1 MILAGDIGGTNA
13 LLLLAALRQG
23 RVEPVL
29 ERRYSVAS
37 FSGFSPML
45 ARLIGSA

>member
-1 MILAGDIGGTNA
+1 

-29 ERRYSVAS
+29 ERRYRVAS
-37 FSGFSPML
+37 FPDNYPEVDAKQG
-45 ARLIGSA
+45 RTRK